1 MLGAAKSS
9 LEAGESNSGAFEDPA
24 WTRCLAISTAE
35 FSRANRPTLVQSM
48 MAGSNA
54 KYEADIYTLS
64 TVADESKPPA
74 KLSNTL

>member
-1 MLGAAKSS
+1 MGDFLI
-9 LEAGESNSGAFEDPA
+9 ESG
-24 WTRCLAISTAE
+24 R
-35 FSRANRPTLVQSM
+35 RANRPTLVQSM

-54 KYEADIYTLS
+54 KYEADINTLS